1 MEGVFKTMMDYNP
14 RLDALRALCVFGVM
28 CFHWQG
34 ILQFGWIGVQ
44 TFFVL
49 SGFLMTG
56 ILAQAKQ
63 KYEAKDFF
71 LTFQWRR
78 ALRIFPAYFGYLF
91 FLAGVFWFTRQP
103 ASLPQVIPFLSTLTL
118 NIARLFPWYNNDQ
131 AYTHLWSLGVEMQF
145 YLLWPLLIYFTSRE
159 RLASLIYFFLLATP
173 VLRFLT
179 EWQTSALYSDPEAVG
194 NAVYNSPLSHL
205 DAFAAGAAVA
215 LRIPGFRSR
224 FDQKFLVLGSITLIA
239 GIGLTLISNLS
250 GSPIPSASLGYPINL
265 PNFHS
270 SVWGYTLINLTS
282 AFLIGLLKTRDLPF
296 FRNPVAQQLGRISY
310 GLYLFHLPVQKL
322 MKLLLGEKAG
332 IDPES
337 IAFFALSIIGTILLA
352 SASYEF
358 FEVHFLRLKNLYRPR
373 VVGDVRGETPQL
385 PITSH

>member
-1 MEGVFKTMMDYNP
+1 MTDYNP

-56 ILAQAKQ
+56 ILAQAKE

-71 LTFQWRR
+71 LIFQWRR

-103 ASLPQVIPFLSTLTL
+103 SSLPQVIPFLSTLTL
-118 NIARLFPWYNNDQ
+118 NVARLFPWYSNDQ
-131 AYTHLWSLGVEMQF
+131 AYTHLSSLGVEMQF

-159 RLASLIYFFLLATP
+159 RLAPLIYFFLVAAP

-179 EWQTSALYSDPEAVG
+179 EWQTSTLYSDPEAIG

-215 LRIPGFRSR
+215 LAIPGFRSR
-224 FDQKFLVLGSITLIA
+224 FDLKFSLLGGITLVA
-239 GIGLTLISNLS
+239 GIALTVISNLR
-250 GSPIPSASLGYPINL
+250 GPPIPSASLGYPINL
-265 PNFHS
+265 PNFQS

-282 AFLIGLLKTRDLPF
+282 AFLIGLLKAKDLPF
-296 FRNPVAQQLGRISY
+296 FRNTVAQRLGRISY

-322 MKLLLGEKAG
+322 MKLPLGERPG

-337 IAFFALSIIGTILLA
+337 IVFFGLSIIGTILLA
-352 SASYEF
+352 LASYQL

-373 VVGDVRGETPQL
+373 VVTPGR
-385 PITSH
+385 

>member
-1 MEGVFKTMMDYNP
+1 MEGSFKTMMDYNP

-56 ILAQAKQ
+56 ILAQAKE
-63 KYEAKDFF
+63 KYDAKEFF
-71 LTFQWRR
+71 LVFQWRR

-91 FLAGVFWFTRQP
+91 FLAVVFWFTRQP
-103 ASLPQVIPFLSTLTL
+103 SSFPQVIPFLSTLTL

-159 RLASLIYFFLLATP
+159 RLATLIYFFLVTTP
-173 VLRFLT
+173 LLRFLT
-179 EWQTSALYSDPEAVG
+179 EWQTSVLYADPEAIG

-215 LRIPGFRSR
+215 LGIPGFRSR
-224 FDQKFLVLGSITLIA
+224 FGQKFLVLGSITLIA
-239 GIGLTLISNLS
+239 GIALTLISNLR

-270 SVWGYTLINLTS
+270 SVWGYTLIDLTS
-282 AFLIGLLKTRDLPF
+282 AFLIGLLKTQDLPF
-296 FRNPVAQQLGRISY
+296 FRNAVAQRLGRISY

-322 MKLLLGEKAG
+322 MKLPLGEKTG
-332 IDPES
+332 IDLQS
-337 IAFFALSIIGTILLA
+337 IALFGLSIIGTILLA
-352 SASYEF
+352 IVSYEF
-358 FEVHFLRLKNLYRPR
+358 FEVHFLRLKNLYRPPVMR
-373 VVGDVRGETPQL
+373 PGEVRSEK
-385 PITSH
+385 

>member
-118 NIARLFPWYNNDQ
+118 NIARLFPWYNHDQ

-270 SVWGYTLINLTS
+270 SVWGYTLINS
-282 AFLIGLLKTRDLPF
+282 R
-296 FRNPVAQQLGRISY
+296 R
-310 GLYLFHLPVQKL
+310 LF
-322 MKLLLGEKAG
+322 
-332 IDPES
+332 
-337 IAFFALSIIGTILLA
+337 
-352 SASYEF
+352 
-358 FEVHFLRLKNLYRPR
+358 
-373 VVGDVRGETPQL
+373 
-385 PITSH
+385 